1 MVSSG
6 SDCST
11 SEIVM
16 RAFVVSAIALFAFG
30 TSQAAHAQESKGS
43 SGGTTRYFTFDSGL
57 MGDLTVDGI
66 LAETRQGSRTVSAKL
81 DVCYP
86 RATSTYSQDRFVVDL
101 KVENGRL
108 VGSGKSQVDGEQVAV
123 SMVVKQAGKTSNF
136 EGTIKVGSDQ
146 TKISSTDNTEQNE
159 KEFREAQPE
168 EIKIVAAP
176 SEFTEVSPNTVGIR
190 VKRGALLELIKRL
203 KGQDALVDRAG
214 LSEDCVVLRNGEH
227 VVSVQVHPERAA
239 MLIDKVQGMP
249 GLVAVGYSTGT
260 YSMASAV
267 RVAAA
272 PYRKDGKI
280 DYDNLAAA
288 VGAAVANALSATLKS
303 TAWNATTGEFT
314 LELTRADNI
323 VTGADL
329 VEVLRVKG
337 LVGPE
342 KAGQSENLIIWIGDT
357 ASETAE
363 NGAGPRLT
371 FTSSDDAANDG
382 DEGDDRTAQ
391 LATKIAESLKGSTW
405 DVDGSAWKK

>member
-1 MVSSG
+1 
-6 SDCST
+6 
-11 SEIVM
+11 
-16 RAFVVSAIALFAFG
+16 
-30 TSQAAHAQESKGS
+30 
-43 SGGTTRYFTFDSGL
+43 
-57 MGDLTVDGI
+57 
-66 LAETRQGSRTVSAKL
+66 
-81 DVCYP
+81 
-86 RATSTYSQDRFVVDL
+86 
-101 KVENGRL
+101 
-108 VGSGKSQVDGEQVAV
+108 
-123 SMVVKQAGKTSNF
+123 
-136 EGTIKVGSDQ
+136 
-146 TKISSTDNTEQNE
+146 
-159 KEFREAQPE
+159 
-168 EIKIVAAP
+168 
-176 SEFTEVSPNTVGIR
+176 
-190 VKRGALLELIKRL
+190 
-203 KGQDALVDRAG
+203 
-214 LSEDCVVLRNGEH
+214 
-227 VVSVQVHPERAA
+227 
-239 MLIDKVQGMP
+239 
-249 GLVAVGYSTGT
+249 
-260 YSMASAV
+260 MASAV